1 MGETLAGNVIYRN
14 VYAFVEGALGP
25 DWAWAAYAAG
35 GLAIILLVANAV
47 MAVGAGYTWFERRLL
62 GRFQGRLGPNR
73 AGPFG
78 LFQPLA
84 DAVKLITKEDVI
96 ALGADKVVFTLAP
109 VAMLAPTIL
118 VLAVIPF
125 GAGSW
130 LADLNV
136 AVLYIAAVSG
146 ISTIAVMMAGYASP
160 NSFSL
165 FGSMRAVAMLVSY
178 EVPLVMAL
186 LGVAILAQSMSLV
199 DVVEAQALPFLIVTP
214 LGALV
219 FLAAISAELNRAPF
233 DVTEAESEL
242 VAGYMTEYSGMKYG
256 VFMLAEFTNTVVA
269 GAIFAALFLQ
279 GWKWAVLPSHVWF
292 LVKVAGFVFVA
303 VWVRATLPRFRLDQI
318 LAAAWKYLFPLSL
331 LNAMLLA
338 AEVIVWPE
346 RGAAEL
352 GVMAA
357 INWAISVPAALLWS
371 KAVSLRSAPPVR
383 FPARR
388 PSPAERERE
397 SEEGGAYSPARRL
410 SHAERERGAEESRA
424 YAPSDEDHSRVGAA
438 PNDDRHSRVGGNP
451 VGAERQNPQPPAAP
465 TAPHPINPAYARAS
479 SDPLS
484 RLAGEGRGEG
494 AGECQTEAG

>member
-35 GLAIILLVANAV
+35 GLAIIMLVANAV

-84 DAVKLITKEDVI
+84 DAIKLITKEDVI

-109 VAMLAPTIL
+109 VVMLAPTIL

-125 GAGSW
+125 GEGSW

-146 ISTIAVMMAGYASP
+146 IATIAVMMAGYASP

-186 LGVAILAQSMSLV
+186 LGAAILAQSMSLV

-219 FLAAISAELNRAPF
+219 FLAAVSAELNRAPF

-279 GWKWAVLPSHVWF
+279 GWKWAVLPSHIWF

-352 GVMAA
+352 GIMAA

-371 KAVSLRSAPPVR
+371 KAVSLRSAPPAR
-383 FPARR
+383 APAPHPSHAGAPSPH
-388 PSPAERERE
+388 PSPAERERG
-397 SEEGGAYSPARRL
+397 S
-410 SHAERERGAEESRA
+410 EESRA
-424 YAPSDEDHSRVGAA
+424 GATPDDDRSAPAGAA
-438 PNDDRHSRVGGNP
+438 PDNDRPARVGGNP
-451 VGAERQNPQPPAAP
+451 VGAERQA
-465 TAPHPINPAYARAS
+465 
-479 SDPLS
+479 
-484 RLAGEGRGEG
+484 EGG
-494 AGECQTEAG
+494 

>member
-1 MGETLAGNVIYRN
+1 M
-14 VYAFVEGALGP
+14 
-25 DWAWAAYAAG
+25 
-35 GLAIILLVANAV
+35 
-47 MAVGAGYTWFERRLL
+47 YTWVERRLL

-78 LFQPLA
+78 LLQPIA

-96 ALGADKVVFTLAP
+96 AVGADRVVFTLAP
-109 VAMLAPTIL
+109 VVMLAPTVL

-125 GAGSW
+125 GVNSW
-130 LADLNV
+130 LVDINV
-136 AVLYIAAVSG
+136 ALLYVAAVGG

-186 LGVAILAQSMSLV
+186 LGITVLAGSMSMV
-199 DVVEAQALPFLIVTP
+199 DVVDAQALPFLLVSP

-269 GAIFAALFLQ
+269 GAIFSVLFLQ

-292 LVKVAGFVFVA
+292 LLKVGMFVFVA

-318 LAAAWKYLFPLSL
+318 LAVAWKYLFPLSL
-331 LNAMLLA
+331 LNVLMLA

-352 GVMAA
+352 GTMAL
-357 INWAISVPAALLWS
+357 INWAVAVPAALAWS
-371 KAVSLRSAPPVR
+371 RVVSLRTAPPRAVR
-383 FPARR
+383 
-388 PSPAERERE
+388 
-397 SEEGGAYSPARRL
+397 L
-410 SHAERERGAEESRA
+410 
-424 YAPSDEDHSRVGAA
+424 
-438 PNDDRHSRVGGNP
+438 
-451 VGAERQNPQPPAAP
+451 
-465 TAPHPINPAYARAS
+465 
-479 SDPLS
+479 
-484 RLAGEGRGEG
+484 
-494 AGECQTEAG
+494 TEAG